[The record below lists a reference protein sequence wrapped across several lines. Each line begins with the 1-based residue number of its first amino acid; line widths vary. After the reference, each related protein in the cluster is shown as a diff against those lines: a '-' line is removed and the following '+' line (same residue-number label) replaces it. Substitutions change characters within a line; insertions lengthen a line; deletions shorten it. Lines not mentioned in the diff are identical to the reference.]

1 MPIER
6 TELLPVTP
14 DFSRATL
21 QTNIE
26 SILRNSRDIHTHSLT
41 RMIMDAIP
49 RAAPQSESDV
59 VAALQALFDDYKE
72 LADSGDAGFW
82 SLEDTPVGK
91 QALAALE
98 NARHRIT
105 HSLPG
110 DVETPIE
117 RTAEQER
124 AAIVAWLRAD
134 AQLCDCLAREEG
146 ECACGAWDSEPG
158 ERSYKR
164 AYIEDIADAIERGD
178 HHSGETNNG

>member
-6 TELLPVTP
+6 TAPLPVTP

-26 SILRNSRDIHTHSLT
+26 SILRNSRDVHTHSLT
-41 RMIMDAIP
+41 RMIMDVIP
-49 RAAPQSESDV
+49 RAAPQSDSDV

-72 LADSGDAGFW
+72 LADSGDAGLW

-110 DVETPIE
+110 EVVTPIE
-117 RTAEQER
+117 WTAEQER
-124 AAIVAWLRAD
+124 AAIVAWLRAEATCGCGGKQGHCNAD
-134 AQLCDCLAREEG
+134 SQPLAFAE
-146 ECACGAWDSEPG
+146 AV
-158 ERSYKR
+158 
-164 AYIEDIADAIERGD
+164 ERGD